1 MSAARRAVIELN
13 YVAANASVNRASDAL
28 NETAR
33 AIMEGPF
40 RTTQDMR
47 IALSVAV
54 LDEWLDDPDG
64 SQVLLKIIAAL
75 MEREHAVA

>member
-1 MSAARRAVIELN
+1 MPTIYEPLWGSPVHTNQYSYTEL
-13 YVAANASVNRASDAL
+13 
-28 NETAR
+28 
-33 AIMEGPF
+33 F

-47 IALSVAV
+47 IALSVVV